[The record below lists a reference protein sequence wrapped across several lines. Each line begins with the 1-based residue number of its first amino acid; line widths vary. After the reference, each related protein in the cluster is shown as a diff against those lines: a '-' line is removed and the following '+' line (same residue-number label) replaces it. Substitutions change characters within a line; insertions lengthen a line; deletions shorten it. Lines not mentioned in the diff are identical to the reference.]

1 MLLSF
6 VANESIDEGTAVAV
20 LDAPLGRIRAISPLN
35 FADARSVGIALD
47 TVSSGALCRVI
58 SKGEASF
65 FTGLEPGQRYYAP
78 ISGTAPVVYS
88 GFADVFNTI
97 TESGAYLC
105 ELGIAIS
112 STALNVNLDTPV
124 FMQKDSLS

>member
-6 VANESIDEGTAVAV
+6 VAQESIAQGNAVAV
-20 LDAPLGRIRAISPLN
+20 TNPPLGGITVINPL
-35 FADARSVGIALD
+35 FFSDARSVGISQD
-47 TVSSGALCRVI
+47 TVASGALCRVI

-65 FTGLEPGQRYYAP
+65 FTGLVPGERYYAP
-78 ISGTAPVVYS
+78 LSGTAPVVYS

-124 FMQKDSLS
+124 FMQKDSLT